1 MTLSGPETAGIII
14 VIIVILLLCLGAFYS
29 TKHVRQQNTLPDATD
44 PPLPTDSG
52 RPSLTSLLRLKGTNK
67 RTEISDPEHHIR
79 YPSLEHGP
87 GPTLTTLAVPET
99 PAIGTIRAV
108 TATPTAS
115 PSSTRVEPADSV
127 ASNDRSSLHQAVL
140 DVGTEDDQQNGDAS
154 KKPDDVAS
162 TAKEWK
168 HSLVSK
174 AYTGAWPLRDVHGAS
189 ERR

>member
-14 VIIVILLLCLGAFYS
+14 VIIVILILCLGAFYS

-44 PPLPTDSG
+44 PPLPTGSG
-52 RPSLTSLLRLKGTNK
+52 RPSLSSLLRLKGTNK

-115 PSSTRVEPADSV
+115 PLCSIW
-127 ASNDRSSLHQAVL
+127 
-140 DVGTEDDQQNGDAS
+140 GII
-154 KKPDDVAS
+154 
-162 TAKEWK
+162 
-168 HSLVSK
+168 
-174 AYTGAWPLRDVHGAS
+174 PLAPTCLPTCRTTCA
-189 ERR
+189 RAILWRTC